1 WPVVS
6 ILLTRTGVR
15 PHPAD
20 VRGSVNG
27 SCERPGQAGQGD
39 RVMSQR
45 RRKAYH
51 TAAFE
56 SLEGRELLSTAAMP
70 LGLTGGRA
78 ALLANARA
86 ARAALLQAYRAALGG
101 SSVIPAPGAVASGQV
116 VPQTAASPLQPTGG
130 ISIPENH
137 MTYGPSSLAGLAAL
151 SAGKPLS

>member
-1 WPVVS
+1 
-6 ILLTRTGVR
+6 
-15 PHPAD
+15 
-20 VRGSVNG
+20 
-27 SCERPGQAGQGD
+27 
-39 RVMSQR
+39 MSQR

-70 LGLTGGRA
+70 LGLAGGRA
-78 ALLANARA
+78 ALLAN

-151 SAGKPLS
+151 SAGKPLSFPAFSFRPNVLRSQFTPVTLSDGTTALVKTG